1 MSDAKSNQESMK
13 RRLIRAGIAF
23 ILGCILSA
31 YAVWLGFGYMGH
43 GPHDS
48 SPWLL
53 LGPGGIS
60 IFLFPLVCAAA
71 ASEWFP
77 SVIAALIWEILHHA
91 MALKLL
97 FGSSRDA
104 FGDSLFYCM
113 ATYLVSHVTV
123 TGMLIFVV
131 LRRLEARRRQKPKSP
146 STHTFN
152 PRD

>member
-1 MSDAKSNQESMK
+1 
-13 RRLIRAGIAF
+13 
-23 ILGCILSA
+23 
-31 YAVWLGFGYMGH
+31 
-43 GPHDS
+43 
-48 SPWLL
+48 L

-97 FGSSRDA
+97 FGSSSDA

-146 STHTFN
+146 STHTFKT
-152 PRD
+152 RD

>member
-1 MSDAKSNQESMK
+1 MSDGKSNQESMK

-60 IFLFPLVCAAA
+60 IFLFPLVWAAA
-71 ASEWFP
+71 ASEWLP
-77 SVIAALIWEILHHA
+77 SVIAALIWETLHHA

-97 FGSSRDA
+97 LGSSSDA
-104 FGDSLFYCM
+104 FGPSFFQCM
-113 ATYLVSHVTV
+113 AVYLVSHLTV
-123 TGMLIFVV
+123 TAMLILVV
-131 LRRLEARRRQKPKSP
+131 LRWLETRRRQKPKSP
-146 STHTFN
+146 STHTFKT
-152 PRD
+152 RD